1 MKWRDLPTGY
11 ADRPEVLRTLSP
23 HEVLQVAENA
33 PIEEVKAA
41 YRRLAKLYHP
51 DRSHEFMQGSNAEVL
66 KILNDAH
73 EALVKRTPPAP
84 PQPPPPTPPFE
95 ATA

>member
-11 ADRPEVLRTLSP
+11 ADRPEALRTLPP

-33 PIEEVKAA
+33 PPEEVKAA
-41 YRRLAKLYHP
+41 YRRLVKLYHP

-66 KILNDAH
+66 KILNDAY
-73 EALVKRTPPAP
+73 EVLVKRAAPAP
-84 PQPPPPTPPFE
+84 PSNSFE